1 MVLLIMKT
9 LKLIVIF
16 IFIFSTVTS
25 CGTVKEGFS
34 MQKKNNS
41 DEFLVEKKSPLLMPP
56 NFNELPI
63 PKTDSVLNSDQKN
76 QIKQLITNSEES
88 DISSENDNNTSGN
101 FEKLLLGKIKQN

>member
-1 MVLLIMKT
+1 MKT

>member
-1 MVLLIMKT
+1 MKT

-101 FEKLLLGKIKQN
+101 FEKLLLGKIKQDES

>member
-1 MVLLIMKT
+1 
-9 LKLIVIF
+9 
-16 IFIFSTVTS
+16 
-25 CGTVKEGFS
+25 